1 MKTFKMYV
9 KTVVSNDE
17 GKILLLKE
25 KREDRKSR
33 WDLPGAVLTNDDSF
47 DEVVINRIPKEI
59 GYYVYPGK
67 IIGVTNYVTHSVK
80 EIHVIMTGHIL
91 NGELLLSNN
100 YENFEWIPLN
110 RLNEYP
116 LNGWLKNYIKHTEE
130 PFNDVSREIEEM
142 DSLQNTRNEMSQDS
156 FFGIGS
162 KIDTNPVKNV
172 KEQSEKQVKSS
183 LGMLKD
189 TILRTFHPKKANVE
203 QTKPKPNMYS
213 TSDMP
218 YINIKEDII
227 DNTTEQ
233 ITPDTY
239 EEIVIDRSEDII
251 PDTPEDNTDNI
262 IINHDY
268 IDNTTNESIDTVML
282 DENDTVD
289 EVNTKAETASDE
301 IIIEH
306 NTSSADDIV
315 LEHSIDNVTEFDD
328 IVVEHEDT
336 QDPKP
341 EDIKPKK
348 VFDMNVNSA
357 NNMKKEN
364 KIHEAPKVSKN
375 QNIKVIHNNE
385 KTPYI
390 RKEKQSTQKISFN
403 SEGIKRQGWKEKLD
417 EINRTTS
424 NNEHKVIPR
433 PKGKRKN

>member
-1 MKTFKMYV
+1 MVNIGELMY
-9 KTVVSNDE
+9 
-17 GKILLLKE
+17 
-25 KREDRKSR
+25 KSFMN
-33 WDLPGAVLTNDDSF
+33 GMYQSF
-47 DEVVINRIPKEI
+47 IIVGP
-59 GYYVYPGK
+59 Y
-67 IIGVTNYVTHSVK
+67 IIG
-80 EIHVIMTGHIL
+80 
-91 NGELLLSNN
+91 
-100 YENFEWIPLN
+100 PLIVVFIG
-110 RLNEYP
+110 LA
-116 LNGWLKNYIKHTEE
+116 IKKVCEE
-130 PFNDVSREIEEM
+130 FTYHFSIVSG
-142 DSLQNTRNEMSQDS
+142 DSRR
-156 FFGIGS
+156 IA
-162 KIDTNPVKNV
+162 
-172 KEQSEKQVKSS
+172 
-183 LGMLKD
+183 
-189 TILRTFHPKKANVE
+189 RKKA
-203 QTKPKPNMYS
+203 KKMS
-213 TSDMP
+213 KMIDM
-218 YINIKEDII
+218 ISSFKDII

-233 ITPDTY
+233 ITPDTS
-239 EEIVIDRSEDII
+239 EEIIIDRSEDII
-251 PDTPEDNTDNI
+251 HDTPEDNTDNI

-341 EDIKPKK
+341 EDNKPKK